1 MVAAIAAVLAVG
13 VVAGYLATREAGARR
28 PLAWADV
35 TARLGP
41 AQWAR
46 PTISIIRDS
55 EKLGKILQAATLP
68 PHPRPPRIDFRHRQA
83 VLIAVGPRSSTGY
96 ALAIE
101 SVTERGD
108 RIDIVVREHTPT
120 ASSHVDA
127 RLTFPFRVITL
138 PTSQKHVHVR
148 YAGRS

>member
-1 MVAAIAAVLAVG
+1 MAVLAAG
-13 VVAGYLATREAGARR
+13 AVAGYLATRDAGTSR
-28 PLAWADV
+28 PLAWTDV
-35 TARLGP
+35 TGRFGT

-55 EKLGKILQAATLP
+55 EKLGKILQAVTLP
-68 PHPRPPRIDFRHRQA
+68 PHPGPPRIDFRHRQA

-101 SVTERGD
+101 SVTEQGN

-120 ASSHVDA
+120 ASSHVSA

-138 PTSQKHVHVR
+138 PASQKHVHVR